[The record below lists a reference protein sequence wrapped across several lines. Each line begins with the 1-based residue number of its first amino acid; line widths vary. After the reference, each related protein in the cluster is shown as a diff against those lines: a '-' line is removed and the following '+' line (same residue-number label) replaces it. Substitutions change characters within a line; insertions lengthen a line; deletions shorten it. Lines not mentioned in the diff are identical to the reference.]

1 MALRSAQNIPGRR
14 ILFGPLAEAL
24 EVIELPGP
32 AMIVGT
38 ERSVG
43 LIDDGAFG
51 GWSAFHRFPGARPH
65 NPEDAV
71 REGRAFAKS
80 RAVRTVVAV
89 GSSAAI
95 DLGKAIVETH
105 PATFVA
111 VPTALGGAEMTR
123 GYGMTRSDGRKVGGV
138 LAAPAPFVVY
148 DESLLTTLGERELG
162 SIGINAWAHTIE
174 AHYAQRQHALGRAAA
189 ERAGQDLP
197 ELLLR
202 ARTDRGEGTHRAL
215 FEAAFLAGFALE
227 ANGMGFHH
235 ALCHALG
242 GLTGIPHGI
251 VNAAVLPHAL
261 RANAEIAPAALAAVA
276 HAFRIDDLAAEA
288 EKIARAYALPR
299 TLGALGADAEIIS
312 RALPLVLNSPH
323 LQNNPARVE
332 SRRVEDVLRAVV
344 GEAT

>member
-24 EVIELPGP
+24 AVIDLPGP
-32 AMIVGT
+32 AMVVGT
-38 ERSVG
+38 ARSVA
-43 LIDDGAFG
+43 LVDDAVFG

-71 REGRAFAKS
+71 KEARAFAKA
-80 RAVRTVVAV
+80 RGIRTILAI
-89 GSSAAI
+89 GSSSSI
-95 DLGKAIVETH
+95 DLGKGIVETH

-123 GYGMTRSDGRKVGGV
+123 AYGMTRGDGRKVGGV
-138 LAAPAPFVVY
+138 LTAPAPFVVY
-148 DESLLTTLGERELG
+148 DDALLVSLGERELG

-174 AHYAQRQHALGRAAA
+174 AHYAQRQHVLGHAAA
-189 ERAGQDLP
+189 ERAGRDLP
-197 ELLLR
+197 DLLLR
-202 ARTDRGEGTHRAL
+202 ARTERSEDVHRSL
-215 FEAAFLAGFALE
+215 FEAAFLAGFALD

-235 ALCHALG
+235 AVCHALG
-242 GLTGIPHGI
+242 GLTGIPHGL

-261 RANAEIAPAALAAVA
+261 RLNAALAPEAVA
-276 HAFRIDDLAAEA
+276 AAAGAFRIDDLAAEA

-299 TLGALGADAEIIS
+299 TLAALGADSEVIS

-323 LQNNPARVE
+323 MANNPARVD
-332 SRRVEDVLRAVV
+332 SRRAEDVLRAVV
-344 GEAT
+344 GETL